1 MNEASAAFLAKA
13 ERALDAAETLLREGH
28 AEFASGRA
36 YYAMFYAAEAMLAE
50 AGEAFRKHSGVHA
63 AFGRRFAQ
71 GGELDPKFHR
81 WLLDAHDA
89 RLADDYGFESALT
102 NEDVRT
108 MLDRA
113 AEFLGATRSWLAAWP
128 S

>member
-1 MNEASAAFLAKA
+1 VNEASVAFLAKA
-13 ERALDAAETLLREGH
+13 GRAVAAAESLLREGH

-36 YYAMFYAAEAMLAE
+36 YYAMFYVAEALLAE
-50 AGEAFRKHSGVHA
+50 AGESFRKHSGVHA

-89 RLADDYGFESALT
+89 RLADDYGFDST
-102 NEDVRT
+102 MTDEDVRT

-113 AEFLGATRSWLAAWP
+113 AEFLAAASSWL
-128 S
+128 SVR

>member
-1 MNEASAAFLAKA
+1 MNEACAAFLAKA
-13 ERALDAAETLLREGH
+13 ERALGATETLLREGH

-36 YYAMFYAAEAMLAE
+36 YYAMFYVAEALLAE
-50 AGEAFRKHSGVHA
+50 AGESFRKHSGVHA
-63 AFGRRFAQ
+63 AYGRRFAQ

-89 RLADDYGFESALT
+89 RLADDYGFESAMT
-102 NEDVRT
+102 SDDVRT

-113 AEFLGATRSWLAAWP
+113 AGFLAAARSWLAAR
-128 S
+128 